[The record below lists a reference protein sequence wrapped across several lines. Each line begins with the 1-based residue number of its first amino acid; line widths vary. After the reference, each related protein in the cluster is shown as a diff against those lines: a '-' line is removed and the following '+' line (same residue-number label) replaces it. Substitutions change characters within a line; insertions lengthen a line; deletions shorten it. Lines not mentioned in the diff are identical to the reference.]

1 MPSSG
6 GSVSDAPIEKTVDG
20 QHHQLAYITPNEA
33 QTLVDQGG
41 NPTMTNE
48 GVIAYPPPGEYG
60 GAGYVGDTGS
70 DYGQFDRAV
79 SQKANNPSQ
88 STPSGNDNN
97 YQDRIQRIETGV
109 EPGYRAQ
116 DSRPYGLSKEE
127 AYRQGKITVDQRDTD
142 PVLTEQHERDVTR
155 DLTFGEHWNLAPDA
169 IKWSPTLRF
178 LYASGKN
185 LSEWASKKG
194 WTWNPGTGTIT
205 DNQGNNVGERD
216 LMNTAAPEAPGLIS
230 GQSNTQTTSGSYSA
244 SQWYANLGNTN
255 TTGSNPFSFST
266 AFADAKAKQQAI
278 LGNPSAVRQLAVNES
293 PFYNWLKENS
303 LNKGIL

>member
-20 QHHQLAYITPNEA
+20 QHHQLAYITPGEA
-33 QTLVDQGG
+33 QSLVSQGG
-41 NPTMTNE
+41 QPTMTNE
-48 GVIAYPPPGEYG
+48 GVMAYPPEMGDPNYAGAESNQGGSPNQGPAGGASAGGDYG
-60 GAGYVGDTGS
+60 GNV
-70 DYGQFDRAV
+70 
-79 SQKANNPSQ
+79 NPSQ
-88 STPSGNDNN
+88 TYAGH
-97 YQDRIQRIETGV
+97 
-109 EPGYRAQ
+109 
-116 DSRPYGLSKEE
+116 
-127 AYRQGKITVDQRDTD
+127 TVQDQRDYRAD
-142 PVLTEQHERDVTR
+142 PEGYSEKQNQVEK
-155 DLTFGEHWNLAPDA
+155 DLTFQEHWDNAPKA
-169 IKWSPTLRF
+169 LKWSPTLRF

-185 LSEWASKKG
+185 LGEWASNKG
-194 WTWNPGTGTIT
+194 WTWNSGTGTIT

-266 AFADAKAKQQAI
+266 AFADAKAKQQTI
-278 LGNPSAVRQLAVNES
+278 LGNPSAVGQLAVNES

>member
-20 QHHQLAYITPNEA
+20 KHHQLAYITPNEA

-48 GVIAYPPPGEYG
+48 GIVAYPSWDVGKGTTKESYDAGRTGDHRDRDQDEDAASLAGHVQYAPTHHIENIHGEFDDPGSASYDPTYNAREQAIATRASAFG
-60 GAGYVGDTGS
+60 TGKHAGDDRWNPTTQKMERVQ
-70 DYGQFDRAV
+70 DY
-79 SQKANNPSQ
+79 
-88 STPSGNDNN
+88 
-97 YQDRIQRIETGV
+97 
-109 EPGYRAQ
+109 
-116 DSRPYGLSKEE
+116 
-127 AYRQGKITVDQRDTD
+127 
-142 PVLTEQHERDVTR
+142 
-155 DLTFGEHWNLAPDA
+155 TFKEHWDRAPDA
-169 IKWSPTLRF
+169 LKWSPTLRL

-185 LSEWASKKG
+185 LSEWTKAKG
-194 WTWNPGTGTIT
+194 WSLNPGTGTIT
-205 DNQGNNVGERD
+205 DEKGNNVGERV
-216 LMNTAAPEAPGLIS
+216 LMNAVAPEAPELIAN
-230 GQSNTQTTSGSYSA
+230 QSNTQTTSGSYSA

-266 AFADAKAKQQAI
+266 AFADAKAKQQTI
-278 LGNPSAVRQLAVNES
+278 LGNPSAIRQLAVNES